1 MEKGRW
7 LLVLTLAGSIH
18 LHCVN
23 RSNSFRDLRK
33 ETPKTSTLGA
43 ILFMTTVVNKPGFC
57 GGMHTAVPRTQKKTN
72 VEERRRDEGVTRSAT
87 VLLNRSVLVVLG
99 EN

>member
-7 LLVLTLAGSIH
+7 LLVLTLAGSIY

-43 ILFMTTVVNKPGFC
+43 ILFMTTVNKPGCC
-57 GGMHTAVPRTQKKTN
+57 GGMHTAVSRTQKKTN
-72 VEERRRDEGVTRSAT
+72 VEERRRDEVVTRSAT
-87 VLLNRSVLVVLG
+87 VLLNRSVLVVLR